1 MKKLSVKARA
11 RLGAVLAALLLLIN
25 FGYYKSSKE
34 AAFFGGNLVFDCLA
48 MPLYRAADGIG
59 AVG

>member
-1 MKKLSVKARA
+1 MKARA
-11 RLGAVLAALLLLIN
+11 RLGTVLAAFLLLIN

-48 MPLYRAADGIG
+48 MPLYRDADGIG